1 MDHAL
6 RRGQAQANSCR
17 TSSSAAAVLLFVQG
31 GCSAAA
37 RAGHWCEESDIDS
50 MFIDSMFFDDA
61 ADHKDLTQEF
71 AELSSRLANAKPV

>member
-1 MDHAL
+1 MAKPK
-6 RRGQAQANSCR
+6 Q
-17 TSSSAAAVLLFVQG
+17 TP
-31 GCSAAA
+31 
-37 RAGHWCEESDIDS
+37 AGHPHQQPQYSFLSKEVVQPQPALDTGGEESDIDS